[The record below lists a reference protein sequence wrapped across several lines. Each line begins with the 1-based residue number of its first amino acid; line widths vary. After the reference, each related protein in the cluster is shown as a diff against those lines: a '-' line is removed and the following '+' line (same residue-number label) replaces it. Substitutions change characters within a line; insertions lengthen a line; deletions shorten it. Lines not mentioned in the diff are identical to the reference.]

1 MNATQEAEEL
11 VRLWQELQQAQVAG
25 DAARL
30 EALRARAEAQARRP
44 EASREWELLARE
56 AGKHSGHVHEA
67 REAQPT
73 AGVAAE
79 PRAQYRVEEEWEL
92 DEVSAPDSA
101 TEPAEEAGRRGRGL
115 GPIIWAVIV
124 IGYVLLQILSGV
136 NGD

>member
-1 MNATQEAEEL
+1 VNATREAEEL

-56 AGKHSGHVHEA
+56 AGKHSGHVYEA

-79 PRAQYRVEEEWEL
+79 PRAQYRVEEEREL

-101 TEPAEEAGRRGRGL
+101 EEPVEEAGRRGRRL
-115 GPIIWAVIV
+115 GPIIWVVIV

-136 NGD
+136 NGE